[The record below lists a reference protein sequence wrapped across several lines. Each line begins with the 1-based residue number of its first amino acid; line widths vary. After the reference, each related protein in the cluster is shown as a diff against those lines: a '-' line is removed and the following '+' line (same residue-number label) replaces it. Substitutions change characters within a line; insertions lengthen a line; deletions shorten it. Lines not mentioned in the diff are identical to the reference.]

1 MPKIPHGMLETE
13 IITQEVKK
21 LLNKGVIGD
30 ASGKQMILDPQ
41 YFGSTKKK
49 DGSFRTILNLK
60 YRNELVQYRHFKM
73 ELLYVFKI
81 IKPNAWM
88 ASVALKDVF
97 FTIAIHESHQKY
109 FKFEWINKVYRFA
122 EMPNGYLDAMQIFT
136 KILKSV

>member
-1 MPKIPHGMLETE
+1 MLETE
-13 IITQEVKK
+13 IMTQEVKK

-30 ASGKQMILDPQ
+30 ASGKQMILGPQ

-60 YRNELVQYRHFKM
+60 YRNELVQYYHFKM

-97 FTIAIHESHQKY
+97 FTIPIHESHQKY
-109 FKFEWINKVYRFA
+109 FKFE
-122 EMPNGYLDAMQIFT
+122 
-136 KILKSV
+136 

>member
-1 MPKIPHGMLETE
+1 MLETE

-41 YFGSTKKK
+41 YFGSTKRK

-109 FKFEWINKVYRFA
+109 FKFE
-122 EMPNGYLDAMQIFT
+122 
-136 KILKSV
+136 